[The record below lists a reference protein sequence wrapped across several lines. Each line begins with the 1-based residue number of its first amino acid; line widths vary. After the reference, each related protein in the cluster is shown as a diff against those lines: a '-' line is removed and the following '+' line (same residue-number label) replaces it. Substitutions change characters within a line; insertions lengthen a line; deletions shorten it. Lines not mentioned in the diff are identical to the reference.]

1 MLYLLDW
8 AVAIL
13 TCSYALLLLAYRFW
27 YGKMR
32 VFQTDALEQS
42 NQNEWVRQDQSPTQ
56 FTVIIPARNEA
67 ANIKACVDSILAQD
81 YPADAFEIIVI
92 DDFSEDDTAFIV
104 NALNAQFPQVRLL
117 KLADHCKDGET
128 LAYKKKAIEI
138 AVSVAKGNWIVTT
151 DADCIVPKKCLSLYH
166 AYIQVHQPSFV
177 AAPVMFIKTAGILNQ
192 FQLLDFLA
200 LQGITAAAVG
210 AGKHSMS
217 NGANLAFEKTAF
229 IAVGGYQG
237 VDHIASGDDMFLM
250 HKMKQTLHK
259 PVGYLFHP
267 DAIVLTAAMDT
278 WKGFIMQRIRWA
290 SKARYYDDRSITL
303 VLTLVYLF
311 NLSFLLLAL
320 LGSWSTL
327 IIALAF
333 KTFFELFFLDPVA
346 AFFKLKPELR
356 YFVFYQPIHIVY
368 NIAAGLFG
376 QLKTYSWKGRKVK

>member
-1 MLYLLDW
+1 MLS
-8 AVAIL
+8 IL
-13 TCSYALLLLAYRFW
+13 TNCLAVLTILYALLLVAYSYWFS
-27 YGKMR
+27 KLTIFKP
-32 VFQTDALEQS
+32 VHPAA
-42 NQNEWVRQDQSPTQ
+42 NNAPTH
-56 FTVIIPARNEA
+56 FTIVIPARNEA

-81 YPADAFEIIVI
+81 YPTEFFEVIVI
-92 DDFSEDDTAFIV
+92 DDFSEDTTPDIV
-104 NALNAQFPQVRLL
+104 KEMGLSHSNIHLL
-117 KLADHCKDGET
+117 SLADYFKSDEMNSF
-128 LAYKKKAIEI
+128 KKKAIEK
-138 AVSVAKGNWIVTT
+138 AVGHAKGNWIVTT
-151 DADCIVPKKCLSLYH
+151 DADCIIPKHWLSLYN
-166 AYIQVHQPSFV
+166 AYILKNNPVFV
-177 AAPVMFIKTAGILNQ
+177 AAPVMFIKESGVLNE
-192 FQLLDFLA
+192 FQVLDFLA

-217 NGANLAFEKTAF
+217 NGANLGFEKTAF

-303 VLTLVYLF
+303 VLTVVYFF
-311 NLSFLLLAL
+311 NLSFICLAFM
-320 LGSWSTL
+320 GSWSTL
-327 IIALAF
+327 LIALAF

-346 AFFKLKPELR
+346 KFFKLQPELK
-356 YFVFYQPIHIVY
+356 YFVLYQPIHIVY

>member
-1 MLYLLDW
+1 MEYLLDW
-8 AVAIL
+8 VVAIL
-13 TCSYALLLLAYRFW
+13 TVLYAAILLAYRYWF
-27 YGKMR
+27 GKMR
-32 VFQTDALEQS
+32 LFQLNQIYALSPEQAT
-42 NQNEWVRQDQSPTQ
+42 TQ

-81 YPADAFEIIVI
+81 YPKDAFEIIVI

-104 NALNAQFPQVRLL
+104 QALSQQYPQVRLL
-117 KLADHCKDGET
+117 QLKDHCKEGET

-138 AVSVAKGNWIVTT
+138 AVAVAKGDWILTT
-151 DADCIVPKKCLSLYH
+151 DADCIVPPRWLLLYN
-166 AYIQVHQPSFV
+166 AYIQENQPCFV
-177 AAPVMFIKTAGILNQ
+177 AAPVMFIKTTGILNQ
-192 FQLLDFLA
+192 FQVLDFLA

-217 NGANLAFEKTAF
+217 NGANLGFEKTAF

-290 SKARYYDDRSITL
+290 SKARYYDDRSITM
-303 VLTLVYLF
+303 VLTLVYFF
-311 NLSFLLLAL
+311 NLSFVLLAL
-320 LGSWSTL
+320 MGSWSSL
-327 IIALAF
+327 IIALGF
-333 KTFFELFFLDPVA
+333 KSFFELFFLDPVA
-346 AFFKLKPELR
+346 KFFKLQPELK

>member
-1 MLYLLDW
+1 MDYLLDW

-13 TCSYALLLLAYRFW
+13 TIMYAVILMAYRYWF
-27 YGKMR
+27 GKMR
-32 VFQTDALEQS
+32 VFQFNQIEQVRPEQS
-42 NQNEWVRQDQSPTQ
+42 NTQ

-67 ANIKACVDSILAQD
+67 ENIKACVDSILNQD
-81 YPADAFEIIVI
+81 YPTDAFEIIVI

-104 NALNAQFPQVRLL
+104 HALSQQSPQVRLL
-117 KLADHCKDGET
+117 KLADHCKEGET

-138 AVSVAKGNWIVTT
+138 AVAQAKGDWILTT
-151 DADCIVPKKCLSLYH
+151 DADCIVPTRWLFLYN
-166 AYIQVHQPSFV
+166 AYIQANQPSFV

-217 NGANLAFEKTAF
+217 NGANLGFEKAAF

-290 SKARYYDDRSITL
+290 SKARYYDDRSITM
-303 VLTLVYLF
+303 VLTLVYFF
-311 NLSFLLLAL
+311 NLSFVCLAFM
-320 LGSWSTL
+320 GSWSTL
-327 IIALAF
+327 LIALAF

-346 AFFKLKPELR
+346 KFFKLQPELR

>member
-1 MLYLLDW
+1 MDYLLDW

-13 TCSYALLLLAYRFW
+13 TIMYAVILMAYRFW
-27 YGKMR
+27 FGKMR
-32 VFQTDALEQS
+32 VFQLNQIDHVRPEQS
-42 NQNEWVRQDQSPTQ
+42 NTQ

-67 ANIKACVDSILAQD
+67 ANIKACVDSILNQD
-81 YPADAFEIIVI
+81 YPTDAFEIIVI

-104 NALNAQFPQVRLL
+104 HALSQQSPQVRLL
-117 KLADHCKDGET
+117 KLADHCKEGET

-138 AVSVAKGNWIVTT
+138 AVAQAKGDWILTT
-151 DADCIVPKKCLSLYH
+151 DADCIVPTRWLFLYN
-166 AYIQVHQPSFV
+166 AYIQANQPSFV

-217 NGANLAFEKTAF
+217 NGANLGFEKAAF

-290 SKARYYDDRSITL
+290 SKARYYDDRSITM
-303 VLTLVYLF
+303 VLTLVYFF
-311 NLSFLLLAL
+311 NLSFVCLAFM
-320 LGSWSTL
+320 GSWSTL
-327 IIALAF
+327 LIALAF

-346 AFFKLKPELR
+346 KFFKLQPELK

>member
-1 MLYLLDW
+1 MEYLLDW
-8 AVAIL
+8 VVVILIMMYAVI
-13 TCSYALLLLAYRFW
+13 LLAYRFW
-27 YGKMR
+27 FGKMR
-32 VFQTDALEQS
+32 LFQLNQIEKVRPEQS
-42 NQNEWVRQDQSPTQ
+42 ATQ

-67 ANIKACVDSILAQD
+67 ANIKACVDSILNQD
-81 YPADAFEIIVI
+81 YPAAAFEIIVI

-104 NALNAQFPQVRLL
+104 HAISQQHPQVRLL
-117 KLADHCKDGET
+117 KLADHCKEGET

-138 AVSVAKGNWIVTT
+138 AVAVAKGDWILTT
-151 DADCIVPKKCLSLYH
+151 DADCIVPPRWLLLYNG
-166 AYIQVHQPSFV
+166 YIQANQPCFV

-217 NGANLAFEKTAF
+217 NGANLGFEKTAF

-290 SKARYYDDRSITL
+290 SKARYYDDRSITM
-303 VLTLVYLF
+303 VLTLVYFF
-311 NLSFLLLAL
+311 NLSFICLAL

-327 IIALAF
+327 LIALAF

-346 AFFKLKPELR
+346 KFFKMQPELK

>member
-1 MLYLLDW
+1 MSNLLDW
-8 AVAIL
+8 TVAIL
-13 TCSYALLLLAYRFW
+13 TCLYAVLLLAYRFW

-42 NQNEWVRQDQSPTQ
+42 NQNEWFRKDQSPTQ

-81 YPADAFEIIVI
+81 YPTAAFEIIVI

-104 NALNAQFPQVRLL
+104 DALHQQHPQVRLL
-117 KLADHCKDGET
+117 KLADYCKEGET

-138 AVSVAKGNWIVTT
+138 AVSVAKGDWILTT
-151 DADCIVPKKCLSLYH
+151 DADCIVPASWLFLYH
-166 AYIQVHQPSFV
+166 AYIQDNQPSFV
-177 AAPVMFIKTAGILNQ
+177 AAPVMFTKTAGILNQ
-192 FQLLDFLA
+192 FQVLDFLA

-217 NGANLAFEKTAF
+217 NGANLGFEKAAF

-267 DAIVLTAAMDT
+267 DAIVWTAAMDT
-278 WKGFIMQRIRWA
+278 WKGFILQRIRWA
-290 SKARYYDDRSITL
+290 SKARYYDDRSITF
-303 VLTLVYLF
+303 VLTIVYLF
-311 NLSFLLLAL
+311 NLSFLLLAF

-327 IIALAF
+327 LITLAF

-346 AFFKLKPELR
+346 KFFNLKPELR

>member
-1 MLYLLDW
+1 MEYLLDW
-8 AVAIL
+8 VVAIL
-13 TCSYALLLLAYRFW
+13 TVMYAGILLAYRYWF
-27 YGKMR
+27 GKMQL
-32 VFQTDALEQS
+32 FQFNQIEQFGP
-42 NQNEWVRQDQSPTQ
+42 RQSATQ

-67 ANIKACVDSILAQD
+67 VNIKACVDSILNQD
-81 YPADAFEIIVI
+81 YPKEAFEIIVI

-104 NALNAQFPQVRLL
+104 NAISQQYPQVRLL
-117 KLADHCKDGET
+117 KLADHCKEGAT

-138 AVSVAKGNWIVTT
+138 AVAVAKGDWILTT
-151 DADCIVPKKCLSLYH
+151 DADCIVPKKWLLLYN
-166 AYIQVHQPSFV
+166 AYIQANQPCFV

-217 NGANLAFEKTAF
+217 NGANLGFEKTAF

-290 SKARYYDDRSITL
+290 SKARYYDDRSITM

-311 NLSFLLLAL
+311 NLSFILLAL
-320 LGSWSTL
+320 MGSWSSL
-327 IIALAF
+327 IIALGF
-333 KTFFELFFLDPVA
+333 KTFFELFFLDTVA
-346 AFFKLKPELR
+346 KFFKLQPELK
-356 YFVFYQPIHIVY
+356 YFIFYQPIHIVY